1 MTRGIPTATN
11 RPSGAD
17 VRSMSAVT
25 TTKAT
30 DDPMASGTKAM
41 RAPSRSGSCVIA
53 ATMSPEGTS
62 RPTSVR
68 RPKTTRVSRRAGLH
82 ALRIHSMTAQRSAMP
97 IRHR

>member
-30 DDPMASGTKAM
+30 DDPMASGTKA
-41 RAPSRSGSCVIA
+41 SRSGSCVIA